1 SSVSSGELNNAS
13 SPFAHVSS
21 GQVNAA
27 SDPFTFVGSGQWDT
41 ASAAFA
47 AIVGGQLN
55 KASGAFSFIGSGN
68 RNLAS
73 KAFTTVSG
81 GDRDTANGDMG
92 TVGGGRLNV
101 ITATG
106 VFGTIA
112 GGENNRVTQ
121 TWGTVGG
128 GKNNISSGAWSAIGG
143 GRLNQ
148 TIGAWASI
156 GGGLN
161 NVADSLSAIPG
172 GQSLKLGGNSFGFN
186 ADTTNPTTV
195 TDLSA
200 AAFRSSAYFGNAD
213 VLIGNIDNNARDL
226 RFYEPNT
233 SFTYTGTNYTAFQAQ
248 TQTGNITYTLPA
260 SAAASN
266 GDILTSTTGG
276 VMSWADA
283 DSIVTANAWGLSG
296 NSSTNPAT
304 NFLGTTNNQA
314 FEIRV
319 DNGGTA
325 TEGRRRVMRF
335 EPNATS
341 ANIIGGFN
349 GNSVTGGVVGA
360 TIAGGG
366 ANGATNSVA
375 GHYGVVGGGLSNT
388 ASGDTSTVGGGGG
401 NTASGDYSTV
411 GGGHNNVVS
420 GYVSTVGGGNLNT
433 ALGSSSTVGGGWTNQ
448 ASGVAPTVSGGSNN
462 TASGDYPTVSGGINN
477 TASGYASTVGGGG
490 SNTASNTASTV
501 GGGGSNTAL
510 GFYSTVG
517 GGGGNIASGDSSTV
531 GGGRFNTASG
541 KASTVGGGRSN
552 VAAGD
557 YATIP
562 GGSGLILTATADR
575 SFGFHAN
582 HPDDSWPM
590 TISAP
595 NVAIFSNVDLWLGN
609 NDNAPSELRFF
620 EAYNT
625 AGAFPNTANY
635 TAFKA
640 ATTQANDITYTL
652 PATNGTA
659 GQMLAIAAAPAPTTT
674 AATLEWASAA
684 SSGWNLTGNGGT
696 TVGTNFLGTTDDEP
710 FEIRVDNGGTA
721 TEGRRRVMRFEPNA
735 TSANIIGGFNGN
747 SVTTGAVGATIAGG
761 GANGATNS
769 VTDYGVVSGGNNNTA
784 SGFASTIS
792 GGTSNTASGNRSTVG
807 GGGSNTASSTSSTV
821 GGGGGNTASNNYS
834 TVDGGLGNTASGAF
848 STVGGGVSNT
858 ASNNH
863 ATVGG
868 GTNDTASGYASTVGG
883 GFINKAEG
891 DYSAIPGGHS
901 LTLTSTADR
910 SFGFNANTAADDRNM
925 SISASAVAVFGN
937 ADLWLAN
944 NDGNP
949 SELRFFEAYNTAG
962 AFPNTANYTAF
973 KAATTQANDITYTLP
988 STNGSAGQVLA
999 IAAAPAPTA
1008 TAATLEWAA
1017 AGGGGSGWS
1026 LTGNASTTPGT
1037 NFLGTTDNVAFE
1049 IRVNNGGAATGGNQR
1064 VMRYESGTTSP
1075 NIIGGFNGNTITGS
1089 SGSAIGSGGS
1099 NGAATINSVSTSN
1112 FGVIAGGTGNRIVG
1126 STNVMIGAGLNDT
1139 ITTSNYSVVGG
1150 GNSNSISGSNA
1161 SVIPGGNYLKIGS
1174 NSFGFNG
1181 LSTAAQTDLSLT
1193 GANFTSVAYF
1203 GNAHVLVGN
1212 VDGTAREVRFY
1223 EPNSSFSYAATNY
1236 TGFKAQAQTA
1246 NVTYTLPAAAPAGA
1260 GNGVM
1265 TSTAGGTMSW
1275 GSHRRV
1281 AVAAAGTAHVI
1292 TDAAITG
1299 TNTVIVTV
1307 EGTVAFGT
1315 VTARGAGTFTVTT
1328 NAALT
1333 TADFI
1338 NYVILP

>member
-1 SSVSSGELNNAS
+1 
-13 SPFAHVSS
+13 
-21 GQVNAA
+21 
-27 SDPFTFVGSGQWDT
+27 
-41 ASAAFA
+41 
-47 AIVGGQLN
+47 
-55 KASGAFSFIGSGN
+55 
-68 RNLAS
+68 
-73 KAFTTVSG
+73 
-81 GDRDTANGDMG
+81 
-92 TVGGGRLNV
+92 
-101 ITATG
+101 
-106 VFGTIA
+106 
-112 GGENNRVTQ
+112 
-121 TWGTVGG
+121 
-128 GKNNISSGAWSAIGG
+128 
-143 GRLNQ
+143 
-148 TIGAWASI
+148 
-156 GGGLN
+156 
-161 NVADSLSAIPG
+161 
-172 GQSLKLGGNSFGFN
+172 
-186 ADTTNPTTV
+186 
-195 TDLSA
+195 
-200 AAFRSSAYFGNAD
+200 
-213 VLIGNIDNNARDL
+213 
-226 RFYEPNT
+226 
-233 SFTYTGTNYTAFQAQ
+233 
-248 TQTGNITYTLPA
+248 
-260 SAAASN
+260 
-266 GDILTSTTGG
+266 
-276 VMSWADA
+276 
-283 DSIVTANAWGLSG
+283 
-296 NSSTNPAT
+296 
-304 NFLGTTNNQA
+304 
-314 FEIRV
+314 
-319 DNGGTA
+319 
-325 TEGRRRVMRF
+325 MRY

-366 ANGATNSVA
+366 EDANTNVVTDD
-375 GHYGVVGGGLSNT
+375 YGVVGGGRNNR
-388 ASGDTSTVGGGGG
+388 AGDNAGLTNDKTFTTVGGG
-401 NTASGDYSTV
+401 A
-411 GGGHNNVVS
+411 
-420 GYVSTVGGGNLNT
+420 
-433 ALGSSSTVGGGWTNQ
+433 
-448 ASGVAPTVSGGSNN
+448 NN
-462 TASGDYPTVSGGINN
+462 TASG
-477 TASGYASTVGGGG
+477 
-490 SNTASNTASTV
+490 TASTV
-501 GGGGSNTAL
+501 GGGNTNTASSFASTVGGGASNTAS

-640 ATTQANDITYTL
+640 AATQANDITYTL
-652 PATNGTA
+652 PATNG
-659 GQMLAIAAAPAPTTT
+659 
-674 AATLEWASAA
+674 
-684 SSGWNLTGNGGT
+684 
-696 TVGTNFLGTTDDEP
+696 
-710 FEIRVDNGGTA
+710 
-721 TEGRRRVMRFEPNA
+721 
-735 TSANIIGGFNGN
+735 
-747 SVTTGAVGATIAGG
+747 
-761 GANGATNS
+761 
-769 VTDYGVVSGGNNNTA
+769 
-784 SGFASTIS
+784 
-792 GGTSNTASGNRSTVG
+792 
-807 GGGSNTASSTSSTV
+807 
-821 GGGGGNTASNNYS
+821 
-834 TVDGGLGNTASGAF
+834 
-848 STVGGGVSNT
+848 
-858 ASNNH
+858 
-863 ATVGG
+863 
-868 GTNDTASGYASTVGG
+868 
-883 GFINKAEG
+883 
-891 DYSAIPGGHS
+891 
-901 LTLTSTADR
+901 
-910 SFGFNANTAADDRNM
+910 
-925 SISASAVAVFGN
+925 
-937 ADLWLAN
+937 
-944 NDGNP
+944 
-949 SELRFFEAYNTAG
+949 
-962 AFPNTANYTAF
+962 
-973 KAATTQANDITYTLP
+973 
-988 STNGSAGQVLA
+988 SAGQVLA
-999 IAAAPAPTA
+999 IAASPAPTT

-1099 NGAATINSVSTSN
+1099 NGAPTINSVSTSN